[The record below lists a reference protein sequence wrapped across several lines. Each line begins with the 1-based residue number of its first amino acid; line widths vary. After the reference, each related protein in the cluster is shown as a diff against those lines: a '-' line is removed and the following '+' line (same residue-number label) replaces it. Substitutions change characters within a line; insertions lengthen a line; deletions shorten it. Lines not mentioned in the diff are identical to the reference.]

1 MYFRSSMQ
9 FTSDER
15 VVWKMSDGFKLKI
28 EVPEVLEDQA
38 KALTMPL
45 AENAGTTLGDLW
57 YLAMGWASQ
66 LAAKKRVKHSVA
78 LEQYKRELEEK
89 LNAIPEE
96 RRIEPNTQ
104 VALNALVDSQSCV
117 EEETLREMFANLIV
131 AACDADKANAVHPA
145 FSGIIKQ
152 LAPIDAELL
161 QVFRNENDLPI
172 VGMKLVG
179 DGQHWEI
186 YSNVFLANTAKYP
199 PLVQA
204 STVACWSMLGLIDVR
219 YDVQFADQSMYDEF
233 LATEEYRELAKTE
246 KLYVAGTEVEYEV
259 KNAELS
265 KGKLILTAFGQR
277 FLKVCM

>member
-1 MYFRSSMQ
+1 M
-9 FTSDER
+9 SDE
-15 VVWKMSDGFKLKI
+15 KKIKI
-28 EVPEVLEDQA
+28 ELPDALEEPA

-45 AENAGTTLGDLW
+45 ATNAGTTMGDLW
-57 YLAMGWASQ
+57 FLAMGGISQ
-66 LAAKKRVKHSVA
+66 AAAKRRAKYA
-78 LEQYKRELEEK
+78 LELDKYKKDLEKK
-89 LNAIPEE
+89 LNDIPVEN
-96 RRIEPNTQ
+96 RIEPNTQ
-104 VALNALVDSQSCV
+104 VVLNALADSQSCV
-117 EEETLREMFANLIV
+117 EEETLREMFANLIA

-186 YSNVFLANTAKYP
+186 YSNVFLTNTAKYP